1 MQDYGWRLMFA
12 TGMAPVAFAL
22 SASLLGMAIPLSL
35 VGVTLGEVAG
45 VGTMAMIGLPP
56 GVAVLL
62 TSVAYCGRL
71 FGAMQGAVIE
81 LWGDAG
87 RVARHR

>member
-1 MQDYGWRLMFA
+1 M
-12 TGMAPVAFAL
+12 

-35 VGVTLGEVAG
+35 FGVTLGEAAG
-45 VGTMAMIGLPP
+45 VGTLALIGLSPA
-56 GVAVLL
+56 VAVLL

-87 RVARHR
+87 RVARRE